1 MKDSLGDRMKS
12 KYEDVFRHTLPQR
25 TYGILRIDGKAFH
38 TFTKGLP
45 RPYCPELSWAM
56 DEAALQLCR
65 SMQGARLAYG
75 QSDEYSFLFS
85 DFEKT
90 DSQMWFNGNIQ
101 KIASVSA
108 SMFTAYFNKAW
119 QIVIQNQPYRPKF
132 VDKVAMFDA
141 RVFVIPSRTEVMNY
155 FVWRQQDAT
164 RNSLT
169 MLASA
174 HYSHK
179 ELMGQKAANKHDLLH
194 AKGINWNNEPTSFK
208 RGRVALQQVS
218 QREVSFVHKKT
229 KETITNVIEEEAWT
243 IDNEIP
249 VFQQDHSYLERL
261 VPYYDVKAATA

>member
-1 MKDSLGDRMKS
+1 MKS
-12 KYEDVFRHTLPQR
+12 KYEDVFRHSIPQR

-56 DEAALQLCR
+56 DDAALQLCR

-85 DFEKT
+85 DFDKT
-90 DSQMWFNGNIQ
+90 DSQMWLNGNIQ
-101 KIASVSA
+101 KMASVSA
-108 SMFTAYFNKAW
+108 SIFTAYFNEAW
-119 QIVIQNQPYRPKF
+119 RTIAPQLRKKSTPYTP
-132 VDKVAMFDA
+132 AMFDA

-174 HYSHK
+174 HYSHR
-179 ELMGQKAANKHDLLH
+179 ELLGQKAASKHDLLY

-208 RGRVALQQVS
+208 RGRVVLQQTT

-229 KETITNVIEEEAWT
+229 KETMTNVIEEASWS

-249 VFQQDHSYLERL
+249 MFQQDHSYLERL
-261 VPYYDVKAATA
+261 VPYYEPKAATV

>member
-1 MKDSLGDRMKS
+1 MKHDSLGSRIKT
-12 KYEDVFRHTLPQR
+12 KYEDVFRHSLPQR
-25 TYGILRIDGKAFH
+25 TYGLLRIDGKAFH
-38 TFTKGLP
+38 TFTRGLP

-56 DEAALQLCR
+56 DTAALQLCLTL
-65 SMQGARLAYG
+65 QGARLAYG

-85 DFEKT
+85 DFEGT
-90 DSQMWFNGNIQ
+90 DSEMWFKGNIQ

-108 SMFTAYFNKAW
+108 SLFTAHFNEAW
-119 QIVIQNQPYRPKF
+119 RTVAPQFKKGPYTP
-132 VDKVAMFDA
+132 AMFDS

-179 ELMGQKAANKHDLLH
+179 ELHGKKAADKHELLFT
-194 AKGINWNNEPTSFK
+194 KGINFDKEPTSFK
-208 RGRVALQQVS
+208 RGRVARKQVTS
-218 QREVSFVHKKT
+218 RPVSYVHKKT
-229 KETITNVIEEEAWT
+229 GERIEKIVEEATWS

-249 VFQQDHSYLERL
+249 IFQQDHSYLEAL
-261 VPYYDVKAATA
+261 VPYYEQKAMTA